1 MLNIYYSAVHCSR
14 YFYHSWVFLK
24 RKPFFFVIFHW
35 TWTILLC
42 WSYVDFLVLFFKGC
56 WCRSMKCVN
65 SSISMVLTQ
74 LLSKHG
80 RVKRQNLSW
89 KGKKTKSLLEL
100 GEMPNT
106 CTQGVTCM
114 YQRLTLCLQLYW
126 NLNFH
131 VAVWDLPE
139 ISVLKEDEST
149 WEKSSHWR
157 STVYHPAVVVLT
169 SFSSN
174 TSCLVHITADIRPP
188 CAISFL
194 MLW

>member
-35 TWTILLC
+35 TWIILLC
-42 WSYVDFLVLFFKGC
+42 WSYVGFLVLFFKGC

-89 KGKKTKSLLEL
+89 NWVKCPIPAHKVWPACTKGSVCVCSCTGISIFTLLFEISQKSL
-100 GEMPNT
+100 
-106 CTQGVTCM
+106 CWKRM
-114 YQRLTLCLQLYW
+114 YPPGRSPLTEEVLY
-126 NLNFH
+126 
-131 VAVWDLPE
+131 
-139 ISVLKEDEST
+139 
-149 WEKSSHWR
+149 
-157 STVYHPAVVVLT
+157 
-169 SFSSN
+169 
-174 TSCLVHITADIRPP
+174 ITK
-188 CAISFL
+188 
-194 MLW
+194 LWWF